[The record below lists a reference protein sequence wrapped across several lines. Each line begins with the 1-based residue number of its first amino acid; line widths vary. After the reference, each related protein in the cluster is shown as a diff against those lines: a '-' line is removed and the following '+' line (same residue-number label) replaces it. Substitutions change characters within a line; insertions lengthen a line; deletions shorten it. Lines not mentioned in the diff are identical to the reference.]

1 MDAALPAERDDCD
14 RLLFQFAG
22 IGVVARLVAS
32 KAELTP
38 PGPNPPQFYDREC
51 INEQIRMQRNLSPL
65 QAADMAKR
73 MGGVE
78 YQLHHAQQVCM

>member
-38 PGPNPPQFYDREC
+38 PGWR
-51 INEQIRMQRNLSPL
+51 
-65 QAADMAKR
+65 
-73 MGGVE
+73 
-78 YQLHHAQQVCM
+78 